1 MIFLTPDPIIYII
14 EGAENKSEVI
24 KQLELN
30 FTSKF
35 VENILLSIDG
45 EQIEL
50 FPDRIMIIG
59 VLDAHDNLIYY
70 YSVQGFMISGASR
83 VGTISEDIKIVSY

>member
-1 MIFLTPDPIIYII
+1 MNETNSVIFLTSDPIIYII
-14 EGAENKSEVI
+14 EGAEDESEVI

-30 FTSKF
+30 FTSEF
-35 VENILLSIDG
+35 VDNILLSING

-59 VLDAHDNLIYY
+59 VRDAHDNLIYY
-70 YSVQGFMISGASR
+70 YSVKGFMISGASR
-83 VGTISEDIKIVSY
+83 EEI

>member
-1 MIFLTPDPIIYII
+1 MIFLTSDPIIYII
-14 EGAENKSEVI
+14 EGAEDESEVI

-30 FTSKF
+30 FTSEF
-35 VENILLSIDG
+35 VDNILLSING

-59 VLDAHDNLIYY
+59 VRDAHDNLIYY
-70 YSVQGFMISGASR
+70 YSVKGFMISGASR
-83 VGTISEDIKIVSY
+83 EEI